1 MLEPSLLVQV
11 PIAEPVTKFGGQPVW
26 LASPTWP
33 LTDVGTP
40 ITFVA
45 QFRLPWR
52 DEALAYLFLDLAGFG
67 MSEDGSAASF
77 VQPESPP
84 TVPYEART
92 TGPTYPRERSSD
104 PSWFRVDV
112 SRELIESVP
121 DLTPGFDPEDWDAEP
136 LGRDDD
142 RDRNKLG
149 GTPRWL
155 QGDEHPGDGHRFVFQ
170 FSAGQIGYELG
181 DAAEC
186 YGFVDPDGQGIFTW
200 QCH

>member
-52 DEALAYLFLDLAGFG
+52 DEALAYLFLDLAGLG

-77 VQPESPP
+77 VQPES
-84 TVPYEART
+84 
-92 TGPTYPRERSSD
+92 
-104 PSWFRVDV
+104 
-112 SRELIESVP
+112 
-121 DLTPGFDPEDWDAEP
+121 LTPGFDPEDWDAEP

-170 FSAGQIGYELG
+170 FSAGPIGYELG

-186 YGFVDPDGQGIFTW
+186 YGFVDLDGQGIFTW